1 MLQLIHGS
9 WTLHDTSEQSLQL
22 FLDEHVQKFSNH
34 KNCVLILWKMSAP
47 NQGFENFSVGSHLA
61 FLKDKSDM
69 YRKQFLEMQ
78 SRVQNYC

>member
-1 MLQLIHGS
+1 
-9 WTLHDTSEQSLQL
+9 
-22 FLDEHVQKFSNH
+22 
-34 KNCVLILWKMSAP
+34 MSAP